1 MTDETSRFT
10 TEDKIDLL
18 MTLYGYSEDEA
29 RKLALDSDTKLFDV
43 EIDGEPYIGKSIFD
57 TE

>member
-1 MTDETSRFT
+1 MTDKTGQFT

-29 RKLALDSDTKLFDV
+29 LKLALDPDTKLFDV
-43 EIDGEPYIGKSIFD
+43 EIDGAPYIGRSIFD